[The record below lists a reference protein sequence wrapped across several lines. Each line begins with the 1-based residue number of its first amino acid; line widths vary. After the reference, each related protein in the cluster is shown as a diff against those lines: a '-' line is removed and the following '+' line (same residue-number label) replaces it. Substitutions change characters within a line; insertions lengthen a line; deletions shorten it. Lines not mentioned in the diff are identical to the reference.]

1 MKKQYLILTL
11 LFSFLATAALAQKRY
26 IDPIYEDADIEVTSD
41 VGYATNINWLYSAAN
56 ISTYPSLAVRD
67 ITAIKTALAMGQNIP
82 ATYFD
87 PRDTAT
93 KVKVST
99 LKMDVYRAKSDVD
112 SKTDRPVILYL
123 HTGNFLPPVING
135 SPCGVKTD
143 SSAIVLCTEWAKR
156 GYVAVSV
163 EYRGGWNPL
172 ASSEEARKGQLLNA
186 VYRAI
191 HDVKQSIS
199 VIRTEA
205 AGDNTYGMDASN
217 ITLYGEGT
225 GAYVALGYLTLDKYS
240 EMELPKFTNPL
251 SNKSY
256 IDTAIVGLIDGS
268 RGVFNLYQSPATD
281 VSVQAVVNAGGA
293 LADTSWLEA
302 GDAPMITFQ
311 AVRDPFAPFNEGIVV
326 VPTTNG
332 NVVEVQGGNLFIQK
346 ANAVGNNDAIKNMPA
361 NDEYTKKAR
370 SHYGKT
376 LDYLYPAPGDKMTIN
391 EDVEHLFP
399 IIRPITEDLFNN
411 RSGPWQWWDP
421 QSAYATAEVSPD
433 RLPGV
438 TVHMASLPGN
448 PDMGPEKGRT
458 FIDTIMGYMCPRI
471 AVINGEYTVDELAA
485 INDKLP
491 SNSASIYP
499 NPANNEI
506 TVSVDNKYHVQSIQ
520 MMDIT
525 GREVKNITANNVVN
539 VNISDLQSGY
549 YILNIQTTEGV
560 ISSKLI
566 KD

>member
-1 MKKQYLILTL
+1 MKKQYLIFTL
-11 LFSFLATAALAQKRY
+11 LFSFLATASLAQKRY
-26 IDPIYEDADIEVTSD
+26 IDPIYSDADIEVTSD
-41 VGYATNINWLYSAAN
+41 VKYATNISFLLSKTSNQAQVIADL
-56 ISTYPSLAVRD
+56 
-67 ITAIKTALAMGQNIP
+67 TAIKTALATGQPIP
-82 ATYFD
+82 KAYFD
-87 PRDTAT
+87 PTDASSDI
-93 KVKVST
+93 KVEN
-99 LKMDVYRAKSDVD
+99 LEMDVYRAKSDVD
-112 SKTDRPVILYL
+112 SKTDRPVVIYL

-156 GYVAVSV
+156 GYVAVSM

-172 ASSEEARKGQLLNA
+172 AGTEEERKGQLLNA

-191 HDVKQSIS
+191 HDVKQGVS

-205 AGDNTYGMDASN
+205 AGSNTYGMDASN

-225 GAYVALGYLTLDKYS
+225 GGYVALGYLTLDKYT
-240 EMELPKFTNPL
+240 EMELPKFINPL

-256 IDTAIVGLIDGS
+256 IDTAQVGLIDGS
-268 RGVFNLYQSPATD
+268 RGLLNLYQSPKTD
-281 VSVQAVVNAGGA
+281 VTVQAVVNAGGA
-293 LADTSWLEA
+293 LADTSWLNA

-346 ANAVGNNDAIKNMPA
+346 ANAIGNNDVIKNMPA
-361 NDEYTKKAR
+361 DDEYNKKAR
-370 SHYGKT
+370 SHYGNT
-376 LDYLYPAPGDKMTIN
+376 IDYIYPAPGDKMTIN
-391 EDVEHLFP
+391 NDVEGLFP
-399 IIRPITEDLFNN
+399 IIRPITDDLYNN

-421 QSAYATAEVSPD
+421 ESPYATAEVSPD
-433 RLPGV
+433 NLPGV

-471 AVINGEYTVDELAA
+471 AVINGDYTVDQLSV
-485 INDKLP
+485 NDKLP
-491 SNSASIYP
+491 SNAANIYP
-499 NPANNEI
+499 NPAKNEI
-506 TVSVDNKYHVQSIQ
+506 TISVDNQFNVQSIRL
-520 MMDIT
+520 MDIT
-525 GREVKNITANNVVN
+525 GREVKNITANNIVRIN
-539 VNISDLQSGY
+539 VSDLQTGY
-549 YILNIQTTEGV
+549 YMINIQTSEGL

-566 KD
+566 KE

>member
-1 MKKQYLILTL
+1 MKKQYLIFTL
-11 LFSFLATAALAQKRY
+11 LFSLIASVSLAQKRY
-26 IDPIYEDADIEVTSD
+26 IDPIYSDADIEVTSD
-41 VGYATNINWLYSAAN
+41 VKYATNISFLLSKTSNQAQVIADL
-56 ISTYPSLAVRD
+56 
-67 ITAIKTALAMGQNIP
+67 TAIKTALATGQPIP
-82 ATYFD
+82 KAYFD
-87 PRDTAT
+87 PTDASSDI
-93 KVKVST
+93 KVEN
-99 LKMDVYRAKSDVD
+99 LEMDVYLAKSDVD
-112 SKTDRPVILYL
+112 SKTDRPVVIYL

-156 GYVAVSV
+156 GYVAVSM

-172 ASSEEARKGQLLNA
+172 AGTEEERKGQLLNA

-191 HDVKQSIS
+191 HDVKQGVS

-205 AGDNTYGMDASN
+205 AGSNTYGMDASN

-225 GAYVALGYLTLDKYS
+225 GGYVALGYLTLDKYT
-240 EMELPKFTNPL
+240 EMELPKFINPL

-256 IDTAIVGLIDGS
+256 IDTAQVGLIDGS
-268 RGVFNLYQSPATD
+268 RGLLNLYQSPKTD
-281 VSVQAVVNAGGA
+281 VTVQAVVNAGGA
-293 LADTSWLEA
+293 LADTSWLNA

-346 ANAVGNNDAIKNMPA
+346 ANAIGNNDVIKNMPA
-361 NDEYTKKAR
+361 DDEYNKKAR
-370 SHYGKT
+370 SHYGNT
-376 LDYLYPAPGDKMTIN
+376 IDYIYPAPGDKMTIN
-391 EDVEHLFP
+391 NDVEGLFP
-399 IIRPITEDLFNN
+399 IIRPITDDLYNN

-421 QSAYATAEVSPD
+421 ESPFATAEVSPD
-433 RLPGV
+433 NLPGV

-471 AVINGEYTVDELAA
+471 SVINGDYTVDQLSV
-485 INDKLP
+485 NDKLP
-491 SNSASIYP
+491 SNAANIYP
-499 NPANNEI
+499 NPAKNEI
-506 TVSVDNKYHVQSIQ
+506 TISVDNQFNVQSIRL
-520 MMDIT
+520 MDIT
-525 GREVKNITANNVVN
+525 GREVKNITANNIVRIN
-539 VNISDLQSGY
+539 VSDLQSGY
-549 YILNIQTTEGV
+549 YMINIQTSEGL

-566 KD
+566 KE

>member
-1 MKKQYLILTL
+1 MKKQYLIFTL
-11 LFSFLATAALAQKRY
+11 LFSFLASASLAQKRY
-26 IDPIYEDADIEVTSD
+26 IDPIYSDADIEVTSD
-41 VGYATNINWLYSAAN
+41 VKYATNISFLLSKFSNQAQVIEDL
-56 ISTYPSLAVRD
+56 
-67 ITAIKTALAMGQNIP
+67 TAIKTALATGQPIP
-82 ATYFD
+82 KAYFD
-87 PRDTAT
+87 PRDASSDI
-93 KVKVST
+93 KVEN
-99 LKMDVYRAKSDVD
+99 LNMDVYRAKSDVD
-112 SKTDRPVILYL
+112 SKTDRPVVIYL

-156 GYVAVSV
+156 GYVAVSM

-172 ASSEEARKGQLLNA
+172 AGSEEERKGQLLNA

-191 HDVKQSIS
+191 HDVKQGVS

-205 AGDNTYGMDASN
+205 AGSNTYGIDASN

-225 GAYVALGYLTLDKYS
+225 GGYVALGYLTLDKYT
-240 EMELPKFTNPL
+240 EMELPKFINPL

-256 IDTAIVGLIDGS
+256 IDTAQVGLIDGS
-268 RGVFNLYQSPATD
+268 RGLLNLYQSPKTD
-281 VSVQAVVNAGGA
+281 VTVQAVVNAGGA
-293 LADTSWLEA
+293 LADTSWLNA

-346 ANAVGNNDAIKNMPA
+346 ANAIGNNDVIKNMPA
-361 NDEYTKKAR
+361 DDEYNKKAR
-370 SHYGKT
+370 SHYGNT
-376 LDYLYPAPGDKMTIN
+376 IDYIYPAPGDKMTIN
-391 EDVEHLFP
+391 NDVEGLFP
-399 IIRPITEDLFNN
+399 IIRPITDDLYNN

-421 QSAYATAEVSPD
+421 ESPYATAEVSPD
-433 RLPGV
+433 NLPGV

-471 AVINGEYTVDELAA
+471 AVINGDYTVDQLSV
-485 INDKLP
+485 NDKLP
-491 SNSASIYP
+491 SNAANIYP
-499 NPANNEI
+499 NPAKNEI
-506 TVSVDNKYHVQSIQ
+506 TISVDNQFNVQSIRL
-520 MMDIT
+520 MDIT
-525 GREVKNITANNVVN
+525 GREVKNITANNIVRIN
-539 VNISDLQSGY
+539 VSDLQSGY
-549 YILNIQTTEGV
+549 YMINIQTSEGL

-566 KD
+566 KE

>member
-1 MKKQYLILTL
+1 MKKQYLIFTL
-11 LFSFLATAALAQKRY
+11 LFSFLASASLAQKRY
-26 IDPIYEDADIEVTSD
+26 IDPIYSDADIEVTSD
-41 VGYATNINWLYSAAN
+41 VKYATNISFLLSKFSNQAQVIGDL
-56 ISTYPSLAVRD
+56 I
-67 ITAIKTALAMGQNIP
+67 AIKTALATGQPIP
-82 ATYFD
+82 KAYFD
-87 PRDTAT
+87 PRDASSDI
-93 KVKVST
+93 KVEN
-99 LKMDVYRAKSDVD
+99 LNMDVYRAKSDVD
-112 SKTDRPVILYL
+112 SKTDRPVVIYL

-156 GYVAVSV
+156 GYVAVSM

-172 ASSEEARKGQLLNA
+172 AGSEEERKGQLLNA

-191 HDVKQSIS
+191 HDVKQGVS

-205 AGDNTYGMDASN
+205 AGSNTYGIDASN

-225 GAYVALGYLTLDKYS
+225 GGYVALGYLTLDKYP
-240 EMELPKFTNPL
+240 EMELPKFINPL

-256 IDTAIVGLIDGS
+256 IDTAQVGLIDGS
-268 RGVFNLYQSPATD
+268 RGLLNLYQSPKTD
-281 VSVQAVVNAGGA
+281 VTVQAVVNAGGA
-293 LADTSWLEA
+293 LADTSWLNA

-346 ANAVGNNDAIKNMPA
+346 ANAIGNNDVIKNMPA
-361 NDEYTKKAR
+361 DDEYNKKAR
-370 SHYGKT
+370 SHYGNT
-376 LDYLYPAPGDKMTIN
+376 IDYIYPAPGDKMTIN
-391 EDVEHLFP
+391 NDVEGLFP
-399 IIRPITEDLFNN
+399 IIRPITDDLYNN

-421 QSAYATAEVSPD
+421 ESPYATAEVSPD
-433 RLPGV
+433 NLPGV

-471 AVINGEYTVDELAA
+471 AVINGDYTVDQLSV
-485 INDKLP
+485 NDKLP
-491 SNSASIYP
+491 SNAANIYP
-499 NPANNEI
+499 NPAKNEI
-506 TVSVDNKYHVQSIQ
+506 TISVDNQFNVQSIRL
-520 MMDIT
+520 MDIT
-525 GREVKNITANNVVN
+525 GREVKNITANNIVRIN
-539 VNISDLQSGY
+539 VSDLQSGY
-549 YILNIQTTEGV
+549 YMINIQTSEGL

-566 KD
+566 KE

>member
-1 MKKQYLILTL
+1 MKKQYLIFTL
-11 LFSFLATAALAQKRY
+11 LFSFLATASLAQKRY

-41 VGYATNINWLYSAAN
+41 VSYATNVNWLFSAAN
-56 ISTYPSLAVRD
+56 ISTYPNRAVGD
-67 ITAIKTALAMGQNIP
+67 IIAIKTALAMGENIP

-87 PRDTAT
+87 PRDTTT

-346 ANAVGNNDAIKNMPA
+346 ANALGNNDAIKNMPA

-399 IIRPITEDLFNN
+399 IIRPITQDLFNN

-421 QSAYATAEVSPD
+421 QSPYATAEVSPD
-433 RLPGV
+433 QLPGV

-471 AVINGEYTVDELAA
+471 AVINGEYTIDQLSV
-485 INDKLP
+485 NDKLP
-491 SNSASIYP
+491 SNAANIYP
-499 NPANNEI
+499 NPANNKI

>member
-1 MKKQYLILTL
+1 MKKQYLIFTL
-11 LFSFLATAALAQKRY
+11 LFSFLASASLAQKRY
-26 IDPIYEDADIEVTSD
+26 IDPIYSDADIEVTSD
-41 VGYATNINWLYSAAN
+41 VKYATNISFLLSKFSNQAQVIGDL
-56 ISTYPSLAVRD
+56 
-67 ITAIKTALAMGQNIP
+67 TAIKTALATGQPIP
-82 ATYFD
+82 KAYFD
-87 PRDTAT
+87 PRDASSDI
-93 KVKVST
+93 KVEN
-99 LKMDVYRAKSDVD
+99 LNMDVYRAKSDVD
-112 SKTDRPVILYL
+112 SKTDRPVVIYL

-156 GYVAVSV
+156 GYVAVSM

-172 ASSEEARKGQLLNA
+172 AGSEEERKGQLLNA

-191 HDVKQSIS
+191 HDVKQGVS

-205 AGDNTYGMDASN
+205 AGSNTYGIDASN

-225 GAYVALGYLTLDKYS
+225 GGYVALGYLTLDKYP
-240 EMELPKFTNPL
+240 EMELPKFINPL

-256 IDTAIVGLIDGS
+256 IDTAQVGLIDGS
-268 RGVFNLYQSPATD
+268 RGLLNLYQSPKTD
-281 VSVQAVVNAGGA
+281 VTVQAVVNAGGA
-293 LADTSWLEA
+293 LADTSWLNA

-346 ANAVGNNDAIKNMPA
+346 ANAIGNNDVIKNMPA
-361 NDEYTKKAR
+361 DDEYNKKAR
-370 SHYGKT
+370 SHYGNT
-376 LDYLYPAPGDKMTIN
+376 IDYIYPAPGDKMTIN
-391 EDVEHLFP
+391 NDVEGLFP
-399 IIRPITEDLFNN
+399 IIRPITDDLYNN

-421 QSAYATAEVSPD
+421 ESPYATAEVSPD
-433 RLPGV
+433 NLPGV

-471 AVINGEYTVDELAA
+471 AVINGDYTVDQLSV
-485 INDKLP
+485 NDKLP
-491 SNSASIYP
+491 SNAANIYP
-499 NPANNEI
+499 NPAKNEI
-506 TVSVDNKYHVQSIQ
+506 TISVDNQFNVQSIRL
-520 MMDIT
+520 MDIT
-525 GREVKNITANNVVN
+525 GREVKNITANNIVRIN
-539 VNISDLQSGY
+539 VSDLQSGY
-549 YILNIQTTEGV
+549 YMINIQTSEGL

-566 KD
+566 KE

>member
-1 MKKQYLILTL
+1 MKKQYLIFTL
-11 LFSFLATAALAQKRY
+11 LFSLIASVSLAQKRY
-26 IDPIYEDADIEVTSD
+26 IDPIYSDADIEVTSD
-41 VGYATNINWLYSAAN
+41 VKYATNISFLLSKTSNQAQVIADL
-56 ISTYPSLAVRD
+56 
-67 ITAIKTALAMGQNIP
+67 TAIKTALATGQPIP
-82 ATYFD
+82 KAYFD
-87 PRDTAT
+87 PTDASSDI
-93 KVKVST
+93 KVEN
-99 LKMDVYRAKSDVD
+99 LEMDVYLAKSDVD
-112 SKTDRPVILYL
+112 SKTDRPVVIYL

-156 GYVAVSV
+156 GYVAVSM

-172 ASSEEARKGQLLNA
+172 AGTEEERKGQLLNA

-191 HDVKQSIS
+191 HDVKQGVS

-205 AGDNTYGMDASN
+205 AGSNTYGMDASN

-225 GAYVALGYLTLDKYS
+225 GGYVALGYLTLDKYT
-240 EMELPKFTNPL
+240 EMELPKFINPL

-256 IDTAIVGLIDGS
+256 IDTAQVGLIDGS
-268 RGVFNLYQSPATD
+268 RGLLNLYQSPKTD
-281 VSVQAVVNAGGA
+281 VTVQAVVNAGGA
-293 LADTSWLEA
+293 LADTSWLNA

-346 ANAVGNNDAIKNMPA
+346 ANAIGNNDVIKNMPA
-361 NDEYTKKAR
+361 DDEYNKKAR
-370 SHYGKT
+370 SHYGNT
-376 LDYLYPAPGDKMTIN
+376 IDYIYPAPGDKMTIN
-391 EDVEHLFP
+391 NDVEGLFP
-399 IIRPITEDLFNN
+399 IIRPITDDLYNN

-421 QSAYATAEVSPD
+421 ESPYATAEVSPD
-433 RLPGV
+433 NLPGV

-471 AVINGEYTVDELAA
+471 AVINGDYTVDQLSV
-485 INDKLP
+485 NDKLP
-491 SNSASIYP
+491 SNAANIYP
-499 NPANNEI
+499 NPAKNEI
-506 TVSVDNKYHVQSIQ
+506 TISVDNQFNVQSIRL
-520 MMDIT
+520 MDIT
-525 GREVKNITANNVVN
+525 GREVKNITANNIVRIN
-539 VNISDLQSGY
+539 VSDLQSGY
-549 YILNIQTTEGV
+549 YMINIQTSEGL

-566 KD
+566 KE

>member
-1 MKKQYLILTL
+1 MKKQYLIFTL
-11 LFSFLATAALAQKRY
+11 LFSFIATASLAQKRY

-41 VGYATNINWLYSAAN
+41 VSYATNVNWLYSAAN
-56 ISTYPSLAVRD
+56 IATYPNRAVGD
-67 ITAIKTALAMGQNIP
+67 IIAIKTAIAMGQNIP

-87 PRDTAT
+87 PRDTST

-163 EYRGGWNPL
+163 EYRGGWNPI
-172 ASSEEARKGQLLNA
+172 AEFEEQRKGQLLNA

-205 AGDNTYGMDASN
+205 AGDNIYGMDASN

-240 EMELPKFTNPL
+240 EMELPKFLNPQN
-251 SNKSY
+251 NKSY

-268 RGVFNLYQSPATD
+268 RGVFNLYQTPATD
-281 VSVQAVVNAGGA
+281 VSIQAVVNAGGA

-302 GDAPMITFQ
+302 GDAPMISFQ

-332 NVVEVQGGNLFIQK
+332 NVVEVQGANLFIQK
-346 ANAVGNNDAIKNMPA
+346 ANAIGNNDAIKNMPA
-361 NDEYTKKAR
+361 NDEYNKKAR

-399 IIRPITEDLFNN
+399 IIRPLTSVLFYN
-411 RSGPWQWWDP
+411 RSGPWQWWNP
-421 QSAYATAEVSPD
+421 ESPYAKADD
-433 RLPGV
+433 RSQPGK
-438 TVHMASLPGN
+438 TVHETSLPGN

-485 INDKLP
+485 VNEKLP

-525 GREVKNITANNVVN
+525 GREVKNITASNVVN

-549 YILNIQTTEGV
+549 YILNIKTTEGV

>member
-1 MKKQYLILTL
+1 MKKQYLIFTL
-11 LFSFLATAALAQKRY
+11 LFSFLATASLAQKRY
-26 IDPIYEDADIEVTSD
+26 IDPIYSDADIEVTSD
-41 VGYATNINWLYSAAN
+41 VKYATNISFLLSKTSNQAQVIADL
-56 ISTYPSLAVRD
+56 
-67 ITAIKTALAMGQNIP
+67 TAIKTALATGQPIP
-82 ATYFD
+82 KAYFD
-87 PRDTAT
+87 PRDASSDI
-93 KVKVST
+93 KVEN
-99 LKMDVYRAKSDVD
+99 LNMDVYRAKSDVD
-112 SKTDRPVILYL
+112 SKTDRPVVIYL

-156 GYVAVSV
+156 GYVAVSM

-172 ASSEEARKGQLLNA
+172 AGTEEERKGQLLNA

-191 HDVKQSIS
+191 HDVKQGVS

-205 AGDNTYGMDASN
+205 AGSNTYGMDASN

-225 GAYVALGYLTLDKYS
+225 GGYVALGYLTLDKYT
-240 EMELPKFTNPL
+240 EMELPKFINPL

-256 IDTAIVGLIDGS
+256 IDTAQVGLIDGS
-268 RGVFNLYQSPATD
+268 GGLLNLYQSPKTD
-281 VSVQAVVNAGGA
+281 VTVQAVVNAGGA
-293 LADTSWLEA
+293 LADTSWLNA

-346 ANAVGNNDAIKNMPA
+346 ANAIGNNDVIKNMPA
-361 NDEYTKKAR
+361 DDEYNKKAR
-370 SHYGKT
+370 SHYGNT
-376 LDYLYPAPGDKMTIN
+376 IDYIYPAPGDKMTIN
-391 EDVEHLFP
+391 NDVEGLFP
-399 IIRPITEDLFNN
+399 IIRPITDDLYNN

-421 QSAYATAEVSPD
+421 ESPYATAEVSPD
-433 RLPGV
+433 DLPGV

-471 AVINGEYTVDELAA
+471 AVINGDYTVDQLSV
-485 INDKLP
+485 NDKLP
-491 SNSASIYP
+491 SNAANIYP
-499 NPANNEI
+499 NPAKNEI
-506 TVSVDNKYHVQSIQ
+506 TISVDNQFNVQSIRL
-520 MMDIT
+520 MDIT
-525 GREVKNITANNVVN
+525 GREVKNITANNIVRIN
-539 VNISDLQSGY
+539 VSDLQSGY
-549 YILNIQTTEGV
+549 YMINIQTSEGL

-566 KD
+566 KE

>member
-1 MKKQYLILTL
+1 MKKQYLIFTL
-11 LFSFLATAALAQKRY
+11 LFSFLTTASLAQKRY

-41 VGYATNINWLYSAAN
+41 VSYATNVNWLFSAAN
-56 ISTYPSLAVRD
+56 ISTYPNRAVGD
-67 ITAIKTALAMGQNIP
+67 IIAIKTALSMGENIP

-87 PRDTAT
+87 PRDTTT

-156 GYVAVSV
+156 GYVALSV

-256 IDTAIVGLIDGS
+256 IDTATVGLIDGS

-346 ANAVGNNDAIKNMPA
+346 ANALGNNDAIKNMPA

-399 IIRPITEDLFNN
+399 IIRPITQDLFNN

-421 QSAYATAEVSPD
+421 QSPYATAEVSPD

-471 AVINGEYTVDELAA
+471 AVINGDYTIDQLSV
-485 INDKLP
+485 NDKLP
-491 SNSASIYP
+491 SNAANIYP

-506 TVSVDNKYHVQSIQ
+506 TVSVDNKYHIQSIQ

>member
-1 MKKQYLILTL
+1 MKKQYLIFTL
-11 LFSFLATAALAQKRY
+11 LFSFTASISQAQKRY
-26 IDPIYEDADIEVTSD
+26 IDPIYSDADIEVTSD
-41 VGYATNINWLYSAAN
+41 VSYATNISFLFSNTSDPAQ
-56 ISTYPSLAVRD
+56 AVLD
-67 ITAIKTALAMGQNIP
+67 ITAIKTALATGQPIP
-82 ATYFD
+82 ATYYD
-87 PRDTAT
+87 PRDPLSKI
-93 KVKVST
+93 KVND
-99 LKMDVYRAKSDVD
+99 LKMDVYRANSSVD

-156 GYVAVSV
+156 GYVAVSM

-172 ASSEEARKGQLLNA
+172 AGTEEERKGQLLNA

-191 HDVKQSIS
+191 HDIKQGVS

-205 AGDNTYGMDASN
+205 NGSNTYGMDASQ

-225 GAYVALGYLTLDKYS
+225 GAYVALGYSTLDKYS
-240 EMELPKFTNPL
+240 EMELPKFLNPL
-251 SNKSY
+251 TNKSY
-256 IDTAIVGLIDGS
+256 IDTAQVGLIDGS
-268 RGVFNLYQSPATD
+268 RGLFNLYPSPSTD
-281 VSVQAVVNAGGA
+281 VTVQAVVNAGGA

-332 NVVEVQGGNLFIQK
+332 NVVEVQGANLFIQK
-346 ANAVGNNDAIKNMPA
+346 ANVIGNNDAIKNMPA
-361 NDEYTKKAR
+361 DDEYNKKAR
-370 SHYGKT
+370 SHYGNT
-376 LDYLYPAPGDKMTIN
+376 LDYIYPAPGDKMTIN
-391 EDVEHLFP
+391 KNVEHLFP
-399 IIRPITEDLFNN
+399 IIRPITDDLYNN

-421 QSAYATAEVSPD
+421 ESPYATAEVSPVN
-433 RLPGV
+433 LPGV

-471 AVINGEYTVDELAA
+471 AVINGEYTAEDLASV
-485 INDKLP
+485 NDKLP

-506 TVSVDNKYHVQSIQ
+506 TVSVDNKYQVQSIK
-520 MMDIT
+520 MTDIT
-525 GREVKNITANNVVN
+525 GREVKNLTASNIVKIDIT
-539 VNISDLQSGY
+539 DLQSGY
-549 YILNIQTTEGV
+549 YIINIQTTKGL

>member
-1 MKKQYLILTL
+1 MKKQYLIFTL
-11 LFSFLATAALAQKRY
+11 LFSFIASISLAQKRY
-26 IDPIYEDADIEVTSD
+26 IDPIYTDADIEVTSD
-41 VGYATNINWLYSAAN
+41 VKYATNIDFLTSDRSDPAQ
-56 ISTYPSLAVRD
+56 AVSD
-67 ITAIKTALAMGQNIP
+67 ITAIKTALFTGQPIP
-82 ATYFD
+82 AAYYD
-87 PRDTAT
+87 PRDPSSKI
-93 KVKVST
+93 KVT
-99 LKMDVYRAKSDVD
+99 DLKMDVYRAKADVD

-163 EYRGGWNPL
+163 AYRGGWNPL
-172 ASSEEARKGQLLNA
+172 AGTEEERKGQLLNA

-191 HDVKQSIS
+191 HDVKQS
-199 VIRTEA
+199 VAAIRTEA
-205 AGDNTYGMDASN
+205 AGSNTYGMDASQ

-225 GAYVALGYLTLDKYS
+225 GAYVALGYSTLDKYS
-240 EMELPKFTNPL
+240 EMELTKFLNPL

-256 IDTAIVGLIDGS
+256 IDTALVGLIDGS
-268 RGVFNLYQSPATD
+268 RGAFNLYQSPSTD

-332 NVVEVQGGNLFIQK
+332 NVVEVQGANLFIQK
-346 ANAVGNNDAIKNMPA
+346 ANAIGNNDAIKNMPA
-361 NDEYTKKAR
+361 NDEYNKKAR

-376 LDYLYPAPGDKMTIN
+376 VDYIYPAPGDKMTIN
-391 EDVEHLFP
+391 QDVEHLFP
-399 IIRPITEDLFNN
+399 IIRPITDDLYNN

-421 QSAYATAEVSPD
+421 ESPYAKAEVA
-433 RLPGV
+433 PGI

-471 AVINGEYTVDELAA
+471 AVINGEYTVDQLAA

-499 NPANNEI
+499 NPATNEV

-549 YILNIQTTEGV
+549 YILNIKTTEGV
-560 ISSKLI
+560 ISSKLV

>member
-1 MKKQYLILTL
+1 MKKQYLIFTL
-11 LFSFLATAALAQKRY
+11 LFSLIASVSLAQKRY
-26 IDPIYEDADIEVTSD
+26 IDPIYSDADIEVTSD
-41 VGYATNINWLYSAAN
+41 VKYATNISFLLSKTSNQAQVIADL
-56 ISTYPSLAVRD
+56 
-67 ITAIKTALAMGQNIP
+67 TAIKTALATGQPIP
-82 ATYFD
+82 KAYFD
-87 PRDTAT
+87 PTDASSDI
-93 KVKVST
+93 KVEN
-99 LKMDVYRAKSDVD
+99 LEMDVYRAKSDVD
-112 SKTDRPVILYL
+112 SKTDRPVVIYL

-156 GYVAVSV
+156 GYVAVSM

-172 ASSEEARKGQLLNA
+172 AGTEEERKGQLLNA

-191 HDVKQSIS
+191 HDVKQGVS

-205 AGDNTYGMDASN
+205 AGSNTYGMDASN

-225 GAYVALGYLTLDKYS
+225 GGYVALGYLTLDKYT
-240 EMELPKFTNPL
+240 EMELPKFINPL

-256 IDTAIVGLIDGS
+256 IDTAQVGLIDGS
-268 RGVFNLYQSPATD
+268 RGLLNLYQSPKTD
-281 VSVQAVVNAGGA
+281 VTVQAVVNAGGA
-293 LADTSWLEA
+293 LADTSWLNA

-346 ANAVGNNDAIKNMPA
+346 ANAIGNNDVIKNMPA
-361 NDEYTKKAR
+361 DDEYNKKAR
-370 SHYGKT
+370 SHYGNT
-376 LDYLYPAPGDKMTIN
+376 IDYIYPAPGDKMTIN
-391 EDVEHLFP
+391 NDVEGLFP
-399 IIRPITEDLFNN
+399 IIRPITDDLYNN

-421 QSAYATAEVSPD
+421 ESPYATAEVSPD
-433 RLPGV
+433 NLPGV

-471 AVINGEYTVDELAA
+471 AVINGDYTVDQLSV
-485 INDKLP
+485 NDKLP
-491 SNSASIYP
+491 SNAANIYP
-499 NPANNEI
+499 NPAKNEI
-506 TVSVDNKYHVQSIQ
+506 TISVDNQFNVQSIRL
-520 MMDIT
+520 MDIT
-525 GREVKNITANNVVN
+525 GREVKNITANNIVRIN
-539 VNISDLQSGY
+539 VSDLQTGY
-549 YILNIQTTEGV
+549 YMINIQTSEGL

-566 KD
+566 KE

>member
-1 MKKQYLILTL
+1 MKKQYLIFTL
-11 LFSFLATAALAQKRY
+11 LFSFLATASLAQKRY
-26 IDPIYEDADIEVTSD
+26 IDPIYSDADIEVTSD
-41 VGYATNINWLYSAAN
+41 VKYATNISFLLSKTSNQAQVIADL
-56 ISTYPSLAVRD
+56 
-67 ITAIKTALAMGQNIP
+67 TAIKTALATGQPIP
-82 ATYFD
+82 KAYFD
-87 PRDTAT
+87 PTDASSDI
-93 KVKVST
+93 KVEN
-99 LKMDVYRAKSDVD
+99 LEMDVYRAKSDVD
-112 SKTDRPVILYL
+112 SKTDRPVVIYL

-156 GYVAVSV
+156 GYVAVSM

-172 ASSEEARKGQLLNA
+172 AGTEEERKGQLLNA

-191 HDVKQSIS
+191 HDVKQGVS

-205 AGDNTYGMDASN
+205 AGSNTYGMDASN

-225 GAYVALGYLTLDKYS
+225 GGYVALGYLTLDKYT
-240 EMELPKFTNPL
+240 EMELPKFINPL

-256 IDTAIVGLIDGS
+256 IDTAQVGLIDGS
-268 RGVFNLYQSPATD
+268 RGLLNLYQSPKTD
-281 VSVQAVVNAGGA
+281 VTVQAVVNAGGA
-293 LADTSWLEA
+293 LADTSWLNA

-346 ANAVGNNDAIKNMPA
+346 ANAIGNNDVIKNMPA
-361 NDEYTKKAR
+361 DDEYNKKAR
-370 SHYGKT
+370 SHYGNT
-376 LDYLYPAPGDKMTIN
+376 IDYIYPAPGDKMTIN
-391 EDVEHLFP
+391 NDVEGLFP
-399 IIRPITEDLFNN
+399 IIRPITDDLYNN

-421 QSAYATAEVSPD
+421 ESPYATAEVSPD
-433 RLPGV
+433 NLPGV

-471 AVINGEYTVDELAA
+471 AVINGDYTVDQLSV
-485 INDKLP
+485 NDKLP
-491 SNSASIYP
+491 SNAANIYP
-499 NPANNEI
+499 NPAKNEI
-506 TVSVDNKYHVQSIQ
+506 TISVDNQFNVQSIRL
-520 MMDIT
+520 MDIT
-525 GREVKNITANNVVN
+525 GREVKNITANNIVRIN
-539 VNISDLQSGY
+539 VSDLQSGY
-549 YILNIQTTEGV
+549 YMINIQTSEGL

-566 KD
+566 KE

>member
-1 MKKQYLILTL
+1 
-11 LFSFLATAALAQKRY
+11 
-26 IDPIYEDADIEVTSD
+26 
-41 VGYATNINWLYSAAN
+41 
-56 ISTYPSLAVRD
+56 
-67 ITAIKTALAMGQNIP
+67 
-82 ATYFD
+82 
-87 PRDTAT
+87 
-93 KVKVST
+93 
-99 LKMDVYRAKSDVD
+99 MDVYRAKSDVD
-112 SKTDRPVILYL
+112 SKTDRPVIVYL

-135 SPCGVKTD
+135 SPCGVKED

-156 GYVAVSV
+156 GYVAVAV

-172 ASSEEARKGQLLNA
+172 AGTEEERKGQLLNA

-191 HDVKQSIS
+191 HDVKQSVG

-205 AGDNTYGMDASN
+205 DGSNKYGMDASK

-225 GAYVALGYLTLDKYS
+225 GAYVALGYSTLDKYS
-240 EMELPKFTNPL
+240 EMELPKFLNPL
-251 SNKSY
+251 TNKSY
-256 IDTAIVGLIDGS
+256 IDTAQVGLIDGS
-268 RGVFNLYQSPATD
+268 RGLFNLYQSPATD

-293 LADTSWLEA
+293 LADTSWLNA

-332 NVVEVQGGNLFIQK
+332 NVVECQGGNLIIQK
-346 ANAVGNNDAIKNMPA
+346 ANAIGNNDAIKNMPA
-361 NDEYTKKAR
+361 NNAFNVKAR

-376 LDYLYPAPGDKMTIN
+376 VDYIYPAPGDKMTIN
-391 EDVEHLFP
+391 KNVENLFP
-399 IIRPITEDLFNN
+399 IIRPITDNLYDN

-421 QSAYATAEVSPD
+421 ESPFATAEVSAQ
-433 RLPGV
+433 LPGV
-438 TVHMASLPGN
+438 TVHMASISGN

-471 AVINGEYTVDELAA
+471 AVINGEYTVDQLAA
-485 INDKLP
+485 VNDKLP

-499 NPANNEI
+499 NPANSEV

-525 GREVKNITANNVVN
+525 GREVKNLTANNVVN
-539 VNISDLQSGY
+539 INISDLKSGY

>member
-1 MKKQYLILTL
+1 MKKQYLIFTL
-11 LFSFLATAALAQKRY
+11 LFSFLASASLAQKRY
-26 IDPIYEDADIEVTSD
+26 IDPIYSDADIEVTSD
-41 VGYATNINWLYSAAN
+41 VKYATNISFLLSKFSNQAQVIEDL
-56 ISTYPSLAVRD
+56 I
-67 ITAIKTALAMGQNIP
+67 AIKTALATGQPIP
-82 ATYFD
+82 KAYFD
-87 PRDTAT
+87 PRDASSDI
-93 KVKVST
+93 KVEN
-99 LKMDVYRAKSDVD
+99 LNMDVYRAKSDVD
-112 SKTDRPVILYL
+112 SKTDRPVVIYL

-156 GYVAVSV
+156 GYVAVSM

-172 ASSEEARKGQLLNA
+172 AGSEEERKGQLLNA

-191 HDVKQSIS
+191 HDVKQGVS

-205 AGDNTYGMDASN
+205 AGSNTYGIDASN

-225 GAYVALGYLTLDKYS
+225 GGYVALGYLTLDKYP
-240 EMELPKFTNPL
+240 EMELPKFINPL

-256 IDTAIVGLIDGS
+256 IDTAQVGLIDGS
-268 RGVFNLYQSPATD
+268 RGLLNLYQSPKTD
-281 VSVQAVVNAGGA
+281 VTVQAVVNAGGA
-293 LADTSWLEA
+293 LADTSWLNA

-346 ANAVGNNDAIKNMPA
+346 ANAIGNNDVIKNMPA
-361 NDEYTKKAR
+361 DDEYNKKAR
-370 SHYGKT
+370 SHYGNT
-376 LDYLYPAPGDKMTIN
+376 IDYIYPAPGDKMTIN
-391 EDVEHLFP
+391 NDVEGLFP
-399 IIRPITEDLFNN
+399 IIRPITDDLYNN

-421 QSAYATAEVSPD
+421 ESPYATAEVSPD
-433 RLPGV
+433 NLPGV

-471 AVINGEYTVDELAA
+471 AVINGDYTVDQLSV
-485 INDKLP
+485 NDKLP
-491 SNSASIYP
+491 SNAANIYP
-499 NPANNEI
+499 NPAKNEI
-506 TVSVDNKYHVQSIQ
+506 TISVDNQFNVQSIRL
-520 MMDIT
+520 MDIT
-525 GREVKNITANNVVN
+525 GREVKNITANNIVRIN
-539 VNISDLQSGY
+539 VSDLQSGY
-549 YILNIQTTEGV
+549 YMINIQTSEGL

-566 KD
+566 KE

>member
-1 MKKQYLILTL
+1 MKKQYLIFTL
-11 LFSFLATAALAQKRY
+11 LFSFLASASLAQKRY
-26 IDPIYEDADIEVTSD
+26 IDPIYSDADIEVTSD
-41 VGYATNINWLYSAAN
+41 VKYATNISFLLSKFSNQAQVIEDL
-56 ISTYPSLAVRD
+56 
-67 ITAIKTALAMGQNIP
+67 TAIKTALATGQPIP
-82 ATYFD
+82 KAYFD
-87 PRDTAT
+87 PRDASSDI
-93 KVKVST
+93 KVEN
-99 LKMDVYRAKSDVD
+99 LNMDVYRAKSDVD
-112 SKTDRPVILYL
+112 SKTDRPVVIYL

-156 GYVAVSV
+156 GYVAVSM

-172 ASSEEARKGQLLNA
+172 AGSEEERKGQLLNA

-191 HDVKQSIS
+191 HDVKQGVS

-205 AGDNTYGMDASN
+205 AGSNTYGIDASN

-225 GAYVALGYLTLDKYS
+225 GGYVALGYLTLDKYP
-240 EMELPKFTNPL
+240 EMELPKFINPL

-256 IDTAIVGLIDGS
+256 IDTAQVGLIDGS
-268 RGVFNLYQSPATD
+268 RGLLNLYQSPKTD
-281 VSVQAVVNAGGA
+281 VTVQAVVNAGGA
-293 LADTSWLEA
+293 LADTSWLNA

-346 ANAVGNNDAIKNMPA
+346 ANAIGNNDVIKNMPA
-361 NDEYTKKAR
+361 DDEYNKKAR
-370 SHYGKT
+370 SHYGNT
-376 LDYLYPAPGDKMTIN
+376 IDYIYPAPGDKMTIN
-391 EDVEHLFP
+391 NDVEGLFP
-399 IIRPITEDLFNN
+399 IIRPITDDLYNN

-421 QSAYATAEVSPD
+421 ESPYATAEVSPD
-433 RLPGV
+433 NLPGV

-471 AVINGEYTVDELAA
+471 AVINGDYTVDQLSV
-485 INDKLP
+485 NDKLP
-491 SNSASIYP
+491 SNAANIYP
-499 NPANNEI
+499 NPAKNEI
-506 TVSVDNKYHVQSIQ
+506 TISVDNQFNVQSIRL
-520 MMDIT
+520 MDIT
-525 GREVKNITANNVVN
+525 GREVKNITANNIVRIN
-539 VNISDLQSGY
+539 VSDLQSGY
-549 YILNIQTTEGV
+549 YMINIQTSEGL

-566 KD
+566 KE

>member
-1 MKKQYLILTL
+1 M
-11 LFSFLATAALAQKRY
+11 
-26 IDPIYEDADIEVTSD
+26 TSD
-41 VGYATNINWLYSAAN
+41 VKYATNISFLLSKTSNQAQVIADL
-56 ISTYPSLAVRD
+56 
-67 ITAIKTALAMGQNIP
+67 TAIKTALATGQPIP
-82 ATYFD
+82 KAYFD
-87 PRDTAT
+87 PTDASSDI
-93 KVKVST
+93 KVEN
-99 LKMDVYRAKSDVD
+99 LEMDVYRAKSDVD
-112 SKTDRPVILYL
+112 SKTDRPVVIYL

-156 GYVAVSV
+156 GYVAVSM

-172 ASSEEARKGQLLNA
+172 AGTEEERKGQLLNA

-191 HDVKQSIS
+191 HDVKQGVS

-205 AGDNTYGMDASN
+205 AGSNTYGMDASN

-225 GAYVALGYLTLDKYS
+225 GGYVALGYLTLDKYT
-240 EMELPKFTNPL
+240 EMELPKFINPL

-256 IDTAIVGLIDGS
+256 IDTAQVGLIDGS
-268 RGVFNLYQSPATD
+268 RGLLNLYQSPKTD
-281 VSVQAVVNAGGA
+281 VTVQAVVNAGGA
-293 LADTSWLEA
+293 LADTSWLNA

-346 ANAVGNNDAIKNMPA
+346 ANAIGNNDVIKNMPA
-361 NDEYTKKAR
+361 DDEYNKKAR
-370 SHYGKT
+370 SHYGNT
-376 LDYLYPAPGDKMTIN
+376 IDYIYPAPGDKMTIN
-391 EDVEHLFP
+391 NDVEGLFP
-399 IIRPITEDLFNN
+399 IIRPITDDLYNN

-421 QSAYATAEVSPD
+421 ESPYATAEVSPD
-433 RLPGV
+433 NLPGV

-471 AVINGEYTVDELAA
+471 AVINGDYTVDQLSV
-485 INDKLP
+485 NDKLP
-491 SNSASIYP
+491 SNAANIYP
-499 NPANNEI
+499 NPAKNEI
-506 TVSVDNKYHVQSIQ
+506 TISVDNQFNVQSIRL
-520 MMDIT
+520 MDIT
-525 GREVKNITANNVVN
+525 GREVKNITANNIVRIN
-539 VNISDLQSGY
+539 VSDLQSGY
-549 YILNIQTTEGV
+549 YMINIQTSEGL

-566 KD
+566 KE

>member
-1 MKKQYLILTL
+1 MKKQYLIFTL
-11 LFSFLATAALAQKRY
+11 LFSFLATASLAQKRY
-26 IDPIYEDADIEVTSD
+26 IDPIYSDADIEVTSD
-41 VGYATNINWLYSAAN
+41 VKYATNISFLLSKTSNQAQVIADL
-56 ISTYPSLAVRD
+56 
-67 ITAIKTALAMGQNIP
+67 TAIKTALATGQPIP
-82 ATYFD
+82 KAYFD
-87 PRDTAT
+87 PTDASSDI
-93 KVKVST
+93 KVEN
-99 LKMDVYRAKSDVD
+99 LEMDVYRAKSDVD
-112 SKTDRPVILYL
+112 SKTDRPVVIYL

-156 GYVAVSV
+156 GYVAVSM

-172 ASSEEARKGQLLNA
+172 AGTEEERKGQLLNA

-191 HDVKQSIS
+191 HDVKQGVS

-205 AGDNTYGMDASN
+205 AGSNTYGMDASN

-225 GAYVALGYLTLDKYS
+225 GGYVALGYLTLDKYT
-240 EMELPKFTNPL
+240 EMELPKFINPL

-256 IDTAIVGLIDGS
+256 IDTAKVGLIDGS
-268 RGVFNLYQSPATD
+268 RGLLNLYQSPKTD
-281 VSVQAVVNAGGA
+281 VTVQAVVNAGGA
-293 LADTSWLEA
+293 LADTSWLNA

-346 ANAVGNNDAIKNMPA
+346 ANAIGNNDVIKNMPA
-361 NDEYTKKAR
+361 DDEYNKKAR
-370 SHYGKT
+370 SHYGNT
-376 LDYLYPAPGDKMTIN
+376 IDYIYPAPGDKMTIN
-391 EDVEHLFP
+391 NDVEGLFP
-399 IIRPITEDLFNN
+399 IIRPITDDLYNN

-421 QSAYATAEVSPD
+421 ESPYATAEVSPD
-433 RLPGV
+433 NFPGL

-471 AVINGEYTVDELAA
+471 AVINGDYTVDQLSV
-485 INDKLP
+485 NDKLP
-491 SNSASIYP
+491 SNAANIYP
-499 NPANNEI
+499 NPAKNEI
-506 TVSVDNKYHVQSIQ
+506 TISVDNQFNVQSIRL
-520 MMDIT
+520 MDIT
-525 GREVKNITANNVVN
+525 GREVKNITANNIARIN
-539 VNISDLQSGY
+539 VSDLQSGY
-549 YILNIQTTEGV
+549 YMINIQTSEGL

-566 KD
+566 KE

>member
-1 MKKQYLILTL
+1 MKKQYLIFTL
-11 LFSFLATAALAQKRY
+11 LFSFLATASLAQKRY
-26 IDPIYEDADIEVTSD
+26 IDPIYSDADIEVTSD
-41 VGYATNINWLYSAAN
+41 VKYATNISFLLSKTSNQAQVIADL
-56 ISTYPSLAVRD
+56 
-67 ITAIKTALAMGQNIP
+67 TAIKTALATGQPIP
-82 ATYFD
+82 KAYFD
-87 PRDTAT
+87 PTDASSDI
-93 KVKVST
+93 KVKN
-99 LKMDVYRAKSDVD
+99 LNMDVYRAKSDVD
-112 SKTDRPVILYL
+112 SKTDRPVVIYL

-156 GYVAVSV
+156 GYVAVSM

-172 ASSEEARKGQLLNA
+172 AGSEEERKGQLLNA

-191 HDVKQSIS
+191 HDVKQGVS

-205 AGDNTYGMDASN
+205 AGSNTYGMDASN

-225 GAYVALGYLTLDKYS
+225 GGYVALGYLTLDKYT
-240 EMELPKFTNPL
+240 EMELPKFINPL

-256 IDTAIVGLIDGS
+256 IDTAQVGLIDGS
-268 RGVFNLYQSPATD
+268 RGLLNLYQSPKTD
-281 VSVQAVVNAGGA
+281 VTVQAVVNAGGA
-293 LADTSWLEA
+293 LADTSWLNA

-346 ANAVGNNDAIKNMPA
+346 ANAIGNNDVIKNMPA
-361 NDEYTKKAR
+361 DDEYNKKAR
-370 SHYGKT
+370 SHYGNT
-376 LDYLYPAPGDKMTIN
+376 IDYIYPAPGDKMTIN
-391 EDVEHLFP
+391 NDVEGLFP
-399 IIRPITEDLFNN
+399 IIRPITDDLYNN

-421 QSAYATAEVSPD
+421 ESPYATAEVSPD
-433 RLPGV
+433 NLPGV

-471 AVINGEYTVDELAA
+471 AVINGDYTVDQLSVD
-485 INDKLP
+485 DKLP
-491 SNSASIYP
+491 SNAANIYP
-499 NPANNEI
+499 NPAKNEI
-506 TVSVDNKYHVQSIQ
+506 TISVDNQFNVQSIRL
-520 MMDIT
+520 MDIT
-525 GREVKNITANNVVN
+525 GREVKNITANNIVRIN
-539 VNISDLQSGY
+539 VSDLQSGY
-549 YILNIQTTEGV
+549 YMINIQTSEGL

-566 KD
+566 KE

>member
-1 MKKQYLILTL
+1 MKKQYLIFTL
-11 LFSFLATAALAQKRY
+11 LFSFLASASLAQKRY
-26 IDPIYEDADIEVTSD
+26 IDPIYTDADIEVTSD
-41 VGYATNINWLYSAAN
+41 VKYATNIDWLTSN
-56 ISTYPSLAVRD
+56 FSDQVKTIQDL
-67 ITAIKTALAMGQNIP
+67 TAIKTALAMGQEIP
-82 ATYFD
+82 ATYFN
-87 PRDTAT
+87 PRDTFS
-93 KVKVST
+93 KVKVT
-99 LKMDVYRAKSDVD
+99 NLAMDIYHAKSSVD
-112 SKTDRPVILYL
+112 TKTDRPVIVYL

-163 EYRGGWNPL
+163 AYRGGWNPL
-172 ASSEEARKGQLLNA
+172 AKEEETRKAQLLNA

-205 AGDNTYGMDASN
+205 SGDNIYGMDASN

-225 GAYVALGYLTLDKYS
+225 GAYVALGYSTLDKYS
-240 EMELPKFTNPL
+240 EMELTKFLNPL
-251 SNKSY
+251 NNKSY
-256 IDTAIVGLIDGS
+256 IDTATVGLIDGS
-268 RGVFNLYQSPATD
+268 RGLLNLYQSPSTD

-332 NVVEVQGGNLFIQK
+332 NVVEVQGSNLFIQK
-346 ANAVGNNDAIKNMPA
+346 ANALGNNDAIKNMPA

-376 LDYLYPAPGDKMTIN
+376 VDYIYPAPGDKMTIN

-399 IIRPITEDLFNN
+399 IIRAIATDDIFNN

-421 QSAYATAEVSPD
+421 KSPYATAEVSPD

-499 NPANNEI
+499 NPANNKI

>member
-1 MKKQYLILTL
+1 MKKQYLIFTL
-11 LFSFLATAALAQKRY
+11 LFSFLATASLAQKRY

-41 VGYATNINWLYSAAN
+41 VSYATNVNWLFSAAN
-56 ISTYPSLAVRD
+56 ISTYPNRAVGD
-67 ITAIKTALAMGQNIP
+67 IIAIKTALAMGENIP
-82 ATYFD
+82 VTYFD
-87 PRDTAT
+87 PRDTTT

-123 HTGNFLPPVING
+123 HTGNFLPPIING

-199 VIRTEA
+199 AIRTEA

-346 ANAVGNNDAIKNMPA
+346 ANALGNNDAIKNMPA

-399 IIRPITEDLFNN
+399 IIRPITQDLFNN

-421 QSAYATAEVSPD
+421 QSPYATAEVSPD
-433 RLPGV
+433 QLPGV

-471 AVINGEYTVDELAA
+471 AVINGDYTIDQLSV
-485 INDKLP
+485 NDKLP
-491 SNSASIYP
+491 SNAANIYP

>member
-1 MKKQYLILTL
+1 MKKQYLIFTL
-11 LFSFLATAALAQKRY
+11 LFSLIASVSLAQKRY
-26 IDPIYEDADIEVTSD
+26 IDPIYSDADIEVTSD
-41 VGYATNINWLYSAAN
+41 VKYATNISFLLSKTSNQAQVIADL
-56 ISTYPSLAVRD
+56 
-67 ITAIKTALAMGQNIP
+67 TAIKTALATGQPIP
-82 ATYFD
+82 KAYFD
-87 PRDTAT
+87 PTDASSDI
-93 KVKVST
+93 KVEN
-99 LKMDVYRAKSDVD
+99 LEMDVYRAKSDVD
-112 SKTDRPVILYL
+112 SKTDRPVVIYL

-156 GYVAVSV
+156 GYVAVSM

-172 ASSEEARKGQLLNA
+172 AGTEEERKGQLLNA

-191 HDVKQSIS
+191 HDVKQCVS

-205 AGDNTYGMDASN
+205 AGSNTYGMDASN

-225 GAYVALGYLTLDKYS
+225 GGYVALGYLTLDKYT
-240 EMELPKFTNPL
+240 EMELPKFINPL

-256 IDTAIVGLIDGS
+256 IDTAQVGLIDGS
-268 RGVFNLYQSPATD
+268 RGLLNLYQSPKTD
-281 VSVQAVVNAGGA
+281 VTVQAVVNAGGA
-293 LADTSWLEA
+293 LADTSWLNA

-346 ANAVGNNDAIKNMPA
+346 ANAIGNNDVIKNMPA
-361 NDEYTKKAR
+361 DDEYNKKAR
-370 SHYGKT
+370 SHYGNT
-376 LDYLYPAPGDKMTIN
+376 IDYIYPAPGDKMTIN
-391 EDVEHLFP
+391 NDVEGLFP
-399 IIRPITEDLFNN
+399 IIRPITDDLYNN

-421 QSAYATAEVSPD
+421 ESPYATAEVSPD
-433 RLPGV
+433 NLPGV

-471 AVINGEYTVDELAA
+471 AVINGDYTVDQLSV
-485 INDKLP
+485 NDKLP
-491 SNSASIYP
+491 SNAANIYP
-499 NPANNEI
+499 NPAKNEI
-506 TVSVDNKYHVQSIQ
+506 TISVDNQFNVQSIRL
-520 MMDIT
+520 MDIT
-525 GREVKNITANNVVN
+525 GREVKNITANNIVRIN
-539 VNISDLQSGY
+539 VSDLQTGY
-549 YILNIQTTEGV
+549 YMINIQTSEGL

-566 KD
+566 KE

>member
-1 MKKQYLILTL
+1 MKKQYLIFTL
-11 LFSFLATAALAQKRY
+11 LFSLIASVSLAQKRY
-26 IDPIYEDADIEVTSD
+26 IDPIYSDADIEVTSD
-41 VGYATNINWLYSAAN
+41 VKYATNISFLLSKTSNQAQVIADL
-56 ISTYPSLAVRD
+56 
-67 ITAIKTALAMGQNIP
+67 TAIKTALATGQPIP
-82 ATYFD
+82 KAYFD
-87 PRDTAT
+87 PTDASSDI
-93 KVKVST
+93 KVEN
-99 LKMDVYRAKSDVD
+99 LEMDVYRAKSDVD
-112 SKTDRPVILYL
+112 SKTDRPVVIYL

-156 GYVAVSV
+156 GYVAVSM

-172 ASSEEARKGQLLNA
+172 AGTEEERKGQLLNA

-191 HDVKQSIS
+191 HDVKQGVS

-205 AGDNTYGMDASN
+205 AGSNTYGMDASN

-225 GAYVALGYLTLDKYS
+225 GGYVALGYLTLDKYT
-240 EMELPKFTNPL
+240 EMELPKFINPL

-256 IDTAIVGLIDGS
+256 IDTAQVGLIDGS
-268 RGVFNLYQSPATD
+268 RGLLNLYQSPKTD
-281 VSVQAVVNAGGA
+281 VTVQAVVNAGGA
-293 LADTSWLEA
+293 LADTSWLNA

-346 ANAVGNNDAIKNMPA
+346 ANAIGNNDVIKNMPA
-361 NDEYTKKAR
+361 DDEYNKKAR
-370 SHYGKT
+370 SHYGNT
-376 LDYLYPAPGDKMTIN
+376 IDYIYPAPGDKMTIN
-391 EDVEHLFP
+391 NDVEGLFP
-399 IIRPITEDLFNN
+399 IIRPITDDLYNN

-421 QSAYATAEVSPD
+421 ESPFATAEVSPD
-433 RLPGV
+433 NLPGV

-471 AVINGEYTVDELAA
+471 AVINGDYTVDQLSV
-485 INDKLP
+485 NDKLP
-491 SNSASIYP
+491 SNAANIYP
-499 NPANNEI
+499 NPAKNEI
-506 TVSVDNKYHVQSIQ
+506 TISVDNQFNVQSIRL
-520 MMDIT
+520 MDIT
-525 GREVKNITANNVVN
+525 GREVKNITANNIVRIN
-539 VNISDLQSGY
+539 VSDLQSGY
-549 YILNIQTTEGV
+549 YMINIQTSEGL

-566 KD
+566 KE

>member
-1 MKKQYLILTL
+1 MKKQYLIFTL
-11 LFSFLATAALAQKRY
+11 LFSLIASVSLAQKRY
-26 IDPIYEDADIEVTSD
+26 IDPIYSDADIEVTSD
-41 VGYATNINWLYSAAN
+41 VKYATNISFLLSKTSNQAQVIADL
-56 ISTYPSLAVRD
+56 
-67 ITAIKTALAMGQNIP
+67 TAIKTALATGQPIP
-82 ATYFD
+82 KAYFD
-87 PRDTAT
+87 PTDASSDI
-93 KVKVST
+93 KVEN
-99 LKMDVYRAKSDVD
+99 LEMDVYRAKSDVD
-112 SKTDRPVILYL
+112 SKTDRPVVIYL

-156 GYVAVSV
+156 GYVAVSM

-172 ASSEEARKGQLLNA
+172 AGTEEERKGQLLNA

-191 HDVKQSIS
+191 HDVKQGVS

-205 AGDNTYGMDASN
+205 AGSNTYGMDASN

-225 GAYVALGYLTLDKYS
+225 GGYVALGYLTLDKYT
-240 EMELPKFTNPL
+240 EMELPKFINPL

-256 IDTAIVGLIDGS
+256 IDTAQVGLIDGS
-268 RGVFNLYQSPATD
+268 RGLLNLYQSPKTD
-281 VSVQAVVNAGGA
+281 VTVQAVVNAGGA
-293 LADTSWLEA
+293 LADTSWLNA

-346 ANAVGNNDAIKNMPA
+346 ANAIGNNDVIKNMPA
-361 NDEYTKKAR
+361 DDEYNKKAR
-370 SHYGKT
+370 SHYGNT
-376 LDYLYPAPGDKMTIN
+376 IDYIYPAPGDKMTIN
-391 EDVEHLFP
+391 NDVEGLFP
-399 IIRPITEDLFNN
+399 IIRPITDDLYNN

-421 QSAYATAEVSPD
+421 ESPYATAEVSPENA
-433 RLPGV
+433 PGL

-471 AVINGEYTVDELAA
+471 AVINGDYTVDQLSV
-485 INDKLP
+485 NDKLP
-491 SNSASIYP
+491 SNAANIYP
-499 NPANNEI
+499 NPAKNEI
-506 TVSVDNKYHVQSIQ
+506 TISVDNQFNVQSIRL
-520 MMDIT
+520 MDIT
-525 GREVKNITANNVVN
+525 GREVKNITANNIVRIN
-539 VNISDLQSGY
+539 VSDLQSGY
-549 YILNIQTTEGV
+549 YMINIQTSEGL

-566 KD
+566 KE

>member
-1 MKKQYLILTL
+1 MKKQYLIFTL
-11 LFSFLATAALAQKRY
+11 LFSLIASVSLAQKRY
-26 IDPIYEDADIEVTSD
+26 IDPIYSDADIEVTSD
-41 VGYATNINWLYSAAN
+41 VKYATNISFLLSKTSNQAQVIADL
-56 ISTYPSLAVRD
+56 
-67 ITAIKTALAMGQNIP
+67 TAIKTALATGQPIP
-82 ATYFD
+82 KAYFD
-87 PRDTAT
+87 PTDASSDI
-93 KVKVST
+93 KVEN
-99 LKMDVYRAKSDVD
+99 LEMDVYRAKSDVD
-112 SKTDRPVILYL
+112 SKTDRPVVIYL

-156 GYVAVSV
+156 GYVAVSM

-172 ASSEEARKGQLLNA
+172 AGTEEERKGQLLNA

-191 HDVKQSIS
+191 HDVKQGVS

-205 AGDNTYGMDASN
+205 AGSNTYGMDASN

-225 GAYVALGYLTLDKYS
+225 GGYVALGYLTLDKYT
-240 EMELPKFTNPL
+240 EMELPKFINPL

-256 IDTAIVGLIDGS
+256 IDTAQVGLIDGS
-268 RGVFNLYQSPATD
+268 RGLLNLYQSPKTD
-281 VSVQAVVNAGGA
+281 VTVQAVVNAGGA
-293 LADTSWLEA
+293 LADTSWLNA

-346 ANAVGNNDAIKNMPA
+346 ANAIGNNDVIKNMPA
-361 NDEYTKKAR
+361 DDEYNKKAR
-370 SHYGKT
+370 SHYGNT
-376 LDYLYPAPGDKMTIN
+376 IDYIYPAPGDKMTIN
-391 EDVEHLFP
+391 NDVEGLFP
-399 IIRPITEDLFNN
+399 IIRPITDDLYNN

-421 QSAYATAEVSPD
+421 ESPFATAEVSPD
-433 RLPGV
+433 NLPGV

-471 AVINGEYTVDELAA
+471 SVINGDYTVDQLSV
-485 INDKLP
+485 NDKLP
-491 SNSASIYP
+491 SNAANIYP
-499 NPANNEI
+499 NPAKNEI
-506 TVSVDNKYHVQSIQ
+506 TISVDNQFNVQSIRL
-520 MMDIT
+520 MDIT
-525 GREVKNITANNVVN
+525 GREVKNITANNIVRIN
-539 VNISDLQSGY
+539 VSDLQSGY
-549 YILNIQTTEGV
+549 YMINIQTSEGL

-566 KD
+566 KE

>member
-1 MKKQYLILTL
+1 MKKQYLIFTL
-11 LFSFLATAALAQKRY
+11 LFSLIASVSLAQKRY
-26 IDPIYEDADIEVTSD
+26 IDPIYSDADIEVTSD
-41 VGYATNINWLYSAAN
+41 VKYATNISFLLSKTSNQAQVIADL
-56 ISTYPSLAVRD
+56 
-67 ITAIKTALAMGQNIP
+67 TAIKTALATGQPIP
-82 ATYFD
+82 KAYFD
-87 PRDTAT
+87 PTDASSDI
-93 KVKVST
+93 KVEN
-99 LKMDVYRAKSDVD
+99 LEMDVYLAKSDVD
-112 SKTDRPVILYL
+112 SKTDRPVVIYL

-156 GYVAVSV
+156 GYVAVSM

-172 ASSEEARKGQLLNA
+172 AGTEEERKGQLLNA

-191 HDVKQSIS
+191 HDVKQGVS

-205 AGDNTYGMDASN
+205 AGSNTYGMDASN

-225 GAYVALGYLTLDKYS
+225 GGYVALGYLTLDKYT
-240 EMELPKFTNPL
+240 EMELPKFINPL

-256 IDTAIVGLIDGS
+256 IDTAQVGLIDGS
-268 RGVFNLYQSPATD
+268 RGLLNLYQSPKTD
-281 VSVQAVVNAGGA
+281 VTVQAVVNAGGA
-293 LADTSWLEA
+293 LADTSWLNA

-346 ANAVGNNDAIKNMPA
+346 ANAIGNNDVIKNMPA
-361 NDEYTKKAR
+361 DDEYNKKAR
-370 SHYGKT
+370 SHYGNT
-376 LDYLYPAPGDKMTIN
+376 IDYIYPAPGDKMTIN
-391 EDVEHLFP
+391 NDVEGLFP
-399 IIRPITEDLFNN
+399 IIRPITDDLYNN

-421 QSAYATAEVSPD
+421 ESPFATAEVSPD
-433 RLPGV
+433 NLPGV

-471 AVINGEYTVDELAA
+471 AVINGDYTVDQLSV
-485 INDKLP
+485 NDKLP
-491 SNSASIYP
+491 SNAANIYP
-499 NPANNEI
+499 NPAKNEI
-506 TVSVDNKYHVQSIQ
+506 TISVDNQFNVQSIRL
-520 MMDIT
+520 MDIT
-525 GREVKNITANNVVN
+525 GREVKNITANNIVRIN
-539 VNISDLQSGY
+539 VSDLQSGY
-549 YILNIQTTEGV
+549 YMINIQTSEGL

-566 KD
+566 KE

>member
-1 MKKQYLILTL
+1 MKKQYLIFTL
-11 LFSFLATAALAQKRY
+11 LFSFLASASLAQKRY

-41 VGYATNINWLYSAAN
+41 VSYATNVNWLYSAAN
-56 ISTYPSLAVRD
+56 IATYPNRAVGD
-67 ITAIKTALAMGQNIP
+67 IIAIKTALAMGQNIP

-87 PRDTAT
+87 PRDTST

-123 HTGNFLPPVING
+123 HTGNFLPPVTNG

-163 EYRGGWNPL
+163 EYRGGWNPI
-172 ASSEEARKGQLLNA
+172 AEFEEQRKGQLLNA

-240 EMELPKFTNPL
+240 EMELPKFLNPED
-251 SNKSY
+251 NKSY

-302 GDAPMITFQ
+302 GDAPMISFQ

-332 NVVEVQGGNLFIQK
+332 NVVEVQGANLFIQK
-346 ANAVGNNDAIKNMPA
+346 ANALGNNDAIKNMPA

-399 IIRPITEDLFNN
+399 IIRPLNPVLFYN

-421 QSAYATAEVSPD
+421 ESASAKADD
-433 RLPGV
+433 RSQPGK
-438 TVHMASLPGN
+438 TIHETSLPGN

-471 AVINGEYTVDELAA
+471 AVINGDYTVDQLSV
-485 INDKLP
+485 NDKLP
-491 SNSASIYP
+491 SNAANIYP
-499 NPANNEI
+499 NPAKNEI
-506 TVSVDNKYHVQSIQ
+506 TISVDNQFNVQSIRL
-520 MMDIT
+520 MDIT
-525 GREVKNITANNVVN
+525 GREVKNITANNIVRIN
-539 VNISDLQSGY
+539 VSDLQTGY
-549 YILNIQTTEGV
+549 YMINIQTSEGL

-566 KD
+566 KE